1 MALHASNIA
10 KALLLLTT
18 LPVLSCA
25 AELAPPAPLE
35 KPPNKVYR
43 QVMPDGRIV
52 YSDRLLKGAKL
63 DEPLAVE
70 PPVKGTPSAI
80 GNSRR
85 PELPPRSEQTPV
97 ARVPSAPQEGTRKT
111 FDDANADVIRA
122 EMLLEDARKRREA
135 GVEPLPGERTGNASG
150 GSRLN
155 EAYHARQAR
164 LAEEVAIA
172 ENVLKKSIAE
182 REVLR
187 GAR

>member
-1 MALHASNIA
+1 MALHALRIA
-10 KALLLLTT
+10 KALLI
-18 LPVLSCA
+18 LPVLSYA

-63 DEPLAVE
+63 DETLAVE
-70 PPVKGTPSAI
+70 PPVKGTPSVT
-80 GNSRR
+80 GSSRR
-85 PELPPRSEQTPV
+85 PGLPPRSEPTPV
-97 ARVPSAPQEGTRKT
+97 ARVPSIPQENKRKT
-111 FDDANADVIRA
+111 FDDANADVVHA
-122 EMLLEDARKRREA
+122 EMLLEDARKRQEA
-135 GVEPLPGERTGNASG
+135 GVEPLPGERTGNVSG

-155 EAYHARQAR
+155 EAYHARQKR

-172 ENVLKKSIAE
+172 ESVLKKSIEE

-187 GAR
+187 SAR